1 MNSLLFLSLPG
12 GMEWV
17 IILFVVLLLFGGKKI
32 PELMRGLGKGIRE
45 FNNARNSIESEIK
58 EGMREAERK
67 SIEESKKEAQS

>member
-45 FNNARNSIESEIK
+45 FNSARSNIETEIK
-58 EGMREAERK
+58 EGMREADRK
-67 SIEESKKEAQS
+67 AIEESKKTAQ